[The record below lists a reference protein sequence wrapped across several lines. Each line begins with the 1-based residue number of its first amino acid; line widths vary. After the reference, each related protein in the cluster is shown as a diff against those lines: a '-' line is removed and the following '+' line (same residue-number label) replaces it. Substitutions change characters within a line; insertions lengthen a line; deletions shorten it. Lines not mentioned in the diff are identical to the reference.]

1 VSSASASGHPLAER
15 IARGRAAVERAQA
28 QGRDTAAW
36 ERHLAQLETQYAGLL
51 QDELDVLLGVIAD
64 GCRLGLHGHLDRVP
78 AEIIASV
85 LAAHDGSDEEFR
97 AACHRAGAA
106 AVLAT
111 AVQQYRRKLHR
122 LSDLGHDT
130 SEYGAALESCL
141 SHPTSDQ
148 TEERDLPMNVP

>member
-1 VSSASASGHPLAER
+1 VTSASASGQTLAER

-36 ERHLAQLETQYAGLL
+36 EQHLAHLEAQYAGVLRG
-51 QDELDVLLGVIAD
+51 ELDVLLDVIAD

-78 AEIIASV
+78 AEIISSV
-85 LAAHDGSDEEFR
+85 LAAHNGSEEEFR

-111 AVQQYRRKLHR
+111 AVQQYRRKLRR

-130 SEYGAALESCL
+130 GEYGAALESCL
-141 SHPTSDQ
+141 SQPTSDHI
-148 TEERDLPMNVP
+148 EERDLPMNVP